1 MSFAGIDMSS
11 LREFTCSRRV
21 YDESGNYVGRAT
33 WDGTVSR
40 VGAGAGFSIGGP
52 LEYAE
57 GNAVQFR
64 RWRQRQSRKSKRA
77 LWRGQGI
84 TFAEFVRRFPLAPE
98 VQP

>member
-1 MSFAGIDMSS
+1 MFASGGDEICFADLSDCI
-11 LREFTCSRRV
+11 RSRRV
-21 YDESGNYVGRAT
+21 YDESGNYIGRAT

-40 VGAGAGFSIGGP
+40 MGATGFSIGGP

-77 LWRGQGI
+77 LWLGPGC
-84 TFAEFVRRFPLAPE
+84 TFAEFVKRYPLG
-98 VQP
+98 